1 MEKVNLYKFTHTP
14 LLKNDGQLIQKSDK
28 QPKKKKAITNLLKN
42 KNHVP
47 KKKSRLVKPKK
58 INKNKNKTIIKPTAQ
73 NKKRGN
79 MPTLYPTQPNT
90 IKKVFLSI
98 FSSKYSIHP
107 ISPPNKHT
115 LSVSN

>member
-1 MEKVNLYKFTHTP
+1 MS
-14 LLKNDGQLIQKSDK
+14 Q
-28 QPKKKKAITNLLKN
+28 
-42 KNHVP
+42 

-90 IKKVFLSI
+90 LKKVFISI
-98 FSSKYSIHP
+98 FSSKISIHP